1 MGTLSRS
8 IGYRN
13 KDIKKAIE
21 KAKRGPHPRNTQPS
35 INKKAYLP
43 YVQGV
48 DDKIAKVLKRR
59 EITTSFKPMVTIRQK
74 MRSVKDTIDHQQY
87 KGVYKVACSYE
98 ICYIVASGHSF
109 HIGLNEQ
116 RVVLTL

>member
-59 EITTSFKPMVTIRQK
+59 EITTSFKPIVTNRQK

-98 ICYIVASGHSF
+98 ICYIVAIGHSF

-116 RVVLTL
+116 RVVLPL